1 MFDETIA
8 GRVRPLAEAFRDAGL
23 VRLTVREDDFEVEF
37 RRRSTGSVLAS
48 TPAASAVSSPNDP
61 ALAADEGAPAGV
73 APEVLTSDV
82 VGIVRFMRPAVAD
95 GQRLD
100 GDRDLAFV
108 ETLGIRNPVRF
119 RGSGT
124 VAAVFVTDG
133 QPVEYGQ
140 PLFAIER

>member
-8 GRVRPLAEAFRDAGL
+8 SRVRPLAEAFRAAAL
-23 VRLTVREDDFEVEF
+23 VRLTVRDDEFEVEF
-37 RRRSTGSVLAS
+37 RRKPAVAT
-48 TPAASAVSSPNDP
+48 TPATSADRTAEAGGGPAP
-61 ALAADEGAPAGV
+61 ALPKAADI
-73 APEVLTSDV
+73 LTSDV
-82 VGIVRFMRPAVAD
+82 VGVVRFMRPPAVE
-95 GQRLD
+95 GQHLE

-108 ETLGIRNPVRF
+108 ETLGIRNPIRS

-124 VAAVFVTDG
+124 IAAVFVTDA

>member
-8 GRVRPLAEAFRDAGL
+8 RRVRPLAEAFRDAAL
-23 VRLTVREDDFEVEF
+23 VRLTVHEDDFELEF
-37 RRRSTGSVLAS
+37 RRAGGAAPVAAAPAAGETATGPANGSV
-48 TPAASAVSSPNDP
+48 
-61 ALAADEGAPAGV
+61 
-73 APEVLTSDV
+73 PEVLTSDV
-82 VGIVRFMRPAVAD
+82 VGIVRFMRPAAVE

-108 ETLGIRNPVRF
+108 EALGIRNPVRS

-124 VAAVFVTDG
+124 LSAVFVTDG

>member
-8 GRVRPLAEAFRDAGL
+8 RRVRPLAEAFRDAAL
-23 VRLTVREDDFEVEF
+23 VRLTVHEDEFELEF
-37 RRRSTGSVLAS
+37 RRAAAAAPVPSAAAEGEPATGS
-48 TPAASAVSSPNDP
+48 AAANGSV
-61 ALAADEGAPAGV
+61 
-73 APEVLTSDV
+73 PEVLTSDV
-82 VGIVRFMRPAVAD
+82 VGIVRFIRPPALE

-108 ETLGIRNPVRF
+108 ETLGIRNPVRS

-124 VAAVFVTDG
+124 LAAVFVTDG